1 MIITIKFVADTNILK
16 FHISEFMMMRVKMS
30 EIQTLA
36 KTERRVKIWSNKQVI
51 HPNFECKL
59 KLKL

>member
-1 MIITIKFVADTNILK
+1 MIITIQSMTNTNILK
-16 FHISEFMMMRVKMS
+16 FHVLEFMTVRVKMS
-30 EIQTLA
+30 EILTLA
-36 KTERRVKIWSNKQVI
+36 KTERRVESWSNKQVI